1 MVTESSRTTRASA
14 DDLAYQR
21 GILPGVSRTFAL
33 TIPVLPDALAVV
45 TTNAYLL
52 CRIADTIEDDPGLTH
67 EQKSQFHARFV
78 AVVKGTEDAEPFARD
93 LAPLLSDRV
102 LPAEHELVRNTP
114 AVIRVTHGCSAE
126 ERAALTRC
134 VAIMCRGMPE
144 FQRNKSLR
152 GLATSTSSPSTAT
165 TSPASSARCARSCSL
180 CIAPSSPPKR
190 EVMLR
195 LAVSFGQGLQMT
207 NILKDIWDDRQS
219 GACWLPRSVFARGTM
234 DLERLEAWHTQ
245 PVFRD
250 GLHELIGVGHAHLR
264 NALEYTC
271 LIPKREAG
279 IRRFCLWAIGLAVLT
294 LRKIHRHPTFRSGSE
309 VKVSRRTVKATV
321 LTTNLTLMSNRA
333 LRLMFARAA
342 DGLPLAADGA
352 RLRGGRASY
361 RVGPGESMS
370 FDEPVRRDGAFT
382 IGFVAALAIECTS
395 LRRHLPR
402 AATWLVVQSGP
413 GAARAAAAA
422 QRARSTRAPAC
433 SCRGGSP
440 GGSVPQSRPGTVVRA
455 AARSRAGRRASC
467 RRCRLA
473 CAARRAGRRACRSSA
488 AIC

>member
-1 MVTESSRTTRASA
+1 VVIDSSQTTRAATA
-14 DDLAYQR
+14 DLDYQS

-45 TTNAYLL
+45 MTNAYLL
-52 CRIADTIEDDPGLTH
+52 CRIADTIEDDPGLSH
-67 EQKSQFHARFV
+67 EQKSQFHERFV
-78 AVVKGTEDAEPFARD
+78 AVVKDAQDAESFARD

-102 LPAEHELVRNTP
+102 LPAEHDLVRNTA
-114 AVIRVTHGCSAE
+114 AVIRVTHGCSDE

-152 GLATSTSSPSTAT
+152 GLRDLDELAEYCYYVAGVVGEMCTELFALHCPEVAE
-165 TSPASSARCARSCSL
+165 
-180 CIAPSSPPKR
+180 KR
-190 EVMLR
+190 DVMLR

-219 GACWLPRSVFARGTM
+219 GACWLPRSVFAHGTM

-245 PVFRD
+245 PAFRE
-250 GLHELIGVGHAHLR
+250 GLHDLIAVGHAHLR

-271 LIPKREAG
+271 LIPKRETG

-294 LRKIHRHPTFRSGSE
+294 MRKIHRHPTFRSGNE

-342 DGLPLAADGA
+342 DGLPLAPD
-352 RLRGGRASY
+352 
-361 RVGPGESMS
+361 
-370 FDEPVRRDGAFT
+370 
-382 IGFVAALAIECTS
+382 ALASAVGSE
-395 LRRHLPR
+395 LQRRSGR
-402 AATWLVVQSGP
+402 VDVV
-413 GAARAAAAA
+413 
-422 QRARSTRAPAC
+422 
-433 SCRGGSP
+433 
-440 GGSVPQSRPGTVVRA
+440 
-455 AARSRAGRRASC
+455 
-467 RRCRLA
+467 
-473 CAARRAGRRACRSSA
+473 
-488 AIC
+488 

>member
-1 MVTESSRTTRASA
+1 VVTESSRTIRASV

-21 GILPGVSRTFAL
+21 GTLPGVSRTFAL
-33 TIPVLPDALAVV
+33 TIPVLPDALALVM
-45 TTNAYLL
+45 TNAYLL

-67 EQKSQFHARFV
+67 EQKSLFHSRFV
-78 AVVKGTEDAEPFARD
+78 AVVKGTDDAEPFARD

-102 LPAEHELVRNTP
+102 LPAEHDLVRNTP

-126 ERAALTRC
+126 ERDALTRC
-134 VAIMCRGMPE
+134 VSIMCRGMPE

-152 GLATSTSSPSTAT
+152 GLRELDELADYCYYVAGVVGEMCTELFALHCPE
-165 TSPASSARCARSCSL
+165 L
-180 CIAPSSPPKR
+180 KPKR

-234 DLERLEAWHTQ
+234 DLEQLEAWHAQ
-245 PVFRD
+245 PVFRE
-250 GLHELIGVGHAHLR
+250 GLEQLLGVGHAHLR

-271 LIPKREAG
+271 MIPKREAG

-294 LRKIHRHPTFRSGSE
+294 LRKIHRNPTFRSGAD

-342 DGLPLAADGA
+342 DGLPLATDA
-352 RLRGGRASY
+352 
-361 RVGPGESMS
+361 V
-370 FDEPVRRDGAFT
+370 
-382 IGFVAALAIECTS
+382 
-395 LRRHLPR
+395 
-402 AATWLVVQSGP
+402 
-413 GAARAAAAA
+413 
-422 QRARSTRAPAC
+422 
-433 SCRGGSP
+433 
-440 GGSVPQSRPGTVVRA
+440 
-455 AARSRAGRRASC
+455 
-467 RRCRLA
+467 
-473 CAARRAGRRACRSSA
+473 SSA
-488 AIC
+488 RGSEQPHRSGRVDVI